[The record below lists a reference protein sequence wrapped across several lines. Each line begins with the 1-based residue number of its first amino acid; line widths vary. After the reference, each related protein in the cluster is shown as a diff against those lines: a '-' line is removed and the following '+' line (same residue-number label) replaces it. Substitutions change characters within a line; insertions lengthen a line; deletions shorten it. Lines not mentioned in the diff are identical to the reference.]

1 MVDQPNDILN
11 LSLGYDY
18 EGFSMRVAYNFQ
30 GKTLSYKTNYVES
43 DGYTH
48 DYSRLDL
55 SVRQKL
61 PLEGLSVQFLL
72 SNITANAEESYT
84 YTGRYNNNE
93 QYYGM
98 TGSLGVRYVLK

>member
-11 LSLGYDY
+11 ISVGYDY
-18 EGFSMRVAYNFQ
+18 KDFSIRLAYNFQ
-30 GKTLSYKTNYVES
+30 GKTLSYKSNYVET

-48 DYSRLDL
+48 NYSRLDL

-61 PLEGLSVQFLL
+61 PIEGLSVQFLL
-72 SNITANAEESYT
+72 SNITREAEKSYT
-84 YTGRYNNNE
+84 FTDRYNNSE

-98 TGSLGVRYVLK
+98 TGSLGIRYEY